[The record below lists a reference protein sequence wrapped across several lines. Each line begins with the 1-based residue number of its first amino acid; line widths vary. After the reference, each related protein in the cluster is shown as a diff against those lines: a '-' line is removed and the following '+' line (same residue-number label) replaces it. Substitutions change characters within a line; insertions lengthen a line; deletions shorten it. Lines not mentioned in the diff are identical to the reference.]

1 MFWQFNFLFSTKN
14 CTDLESGI
22 TAQKNIWHVLNCNIK
37 LLQYKKIW
45 HSNTQ
50 VFLRAHSHDELI
62 RLQFAV
68 DALCGKNFDF
78 FIISSNATN
87 NYTLE
92 VECSDRIR
100 PTSRPEIFRSATW
113 RRSRPSASRL
123 QGSRKTW
130 TATVSPDSKR
140 RPVVDVIKVIYVC
153 KLRLMPPQWRKVKV
167 IKDLRP

>member
-22 TAQKNIWHVLNCNIK
+22 TAQKNIWHVLHCNIK
-37 LLQYKKIW
+37 LLQYKKIS

-92 VECSDRIR
+92 VECSDRADEQLLTIIMGIIGKI
-100 PTSRPEIFRSATW
+100 IFFQKNSSFW
-113 RRSRPSASRL
+113 
-123 QGSRKTW
+123 
-130 TATVSPDSKR
+130 
-140 RPVVDVIKVIYVC
+140 
-153 KLRLMPPQWRKVKV
+153 
-167 IKDLRP
+167 